1 MDGAGAAYVAGETRS
16 LDFPGLSPPPGGCSE
31 DPLDDD
37 CLGDDSDAFVV
48 KIDPSGAVLLY
59 AVVLSGGGDEGVRA
73 IAVDGAGNA
82 HVAGFTDS
90 ADFPTTFGAFQRD
103 LGGGLDAFVT
113 KLGPTGAVLF
123 STYLGGAEAD
133 VALGLA
139 IDASGAAHVAGG
151 TRSADFP
158 IFVGS
163 LPWSGGAH
171 PLQPTL
177 DGGRDAFLATLAP
190 SGATLQ
196 FSTFLG
202 GSADDSASGLARD
215 GFGNLWLAGFT
226 LSSDFPTTP
235 GVLQPGD
242 RAGQDAFVARVSP
255 SGALAWATYLGG
267 SGTDTAN
274 AVAVHDG
281 EPYVVGST
289 ASPDFPATGGA
300 SFSGLGEGFVARLSC
315 FLPSR

>member
-1 MDGAGAAYVAGETRS
+1 MIDPEIVWATHLGGRGTDEAFAIAVDGAGAAYVAGETRS

-48 KIDPSGAVLLY
+48 KIDPSGAVMLY
-59 AVVLSGGGDEGVRA
+59 AVVLSGGGDEGARA

-113 KLGPTGAVLF
+113 KLGPTGTVLF

-171 PLQPTL
+171 PLQPTQETLRRRGEDRDTTDALQRL
-177 DGGRDAFLATLAP
+177 DSDRQLLTKAQERRQPRGHSAFGDVAQRM
-190 SGATLQ
+190 S
-196 FSTFLG
+196 
-202 GSADDSASGLARD
+202 
-215 GFGNLWLAGFT
+215 LAG
-226 LSSDFPTTP
+226 
-235 GVLQPGD
+235 
-242 RAGQDAFVARVSP
+242 SP
-255 SGALAWATYLGG
+255 
-267 SGTDTAN
+267 
-274 AVAVHDG
+274 
-281 EPYVVGST
+281 
-289 ASPDFPATGGA
+289 AS
-300 SFSGLGEGFVARLSC
+300 EH
-315 FLPSR
+315 